1 MISLSISELKEARM
15 SSGITYENYKYT
27 GGERKD
33 TKLNKRI
40 ISLARRHKFYL
51 PQIQTVINPKVS
63 SFGFGDRQSFQIIVA
78 KKQVRKDYKVVGFI
92 IYDFG
97 MGIWSRCAGKF
108 QLGSVEYWLVDEKFR
123 GQGIGKALYE
133 NMVEDCRECCLD
145 NMAVMFD
152 KTDARLCDLY
162 TKLGF
167 KLIKKY
173 DGVEVKQPNDR
184 HQVWHKIVY
193 TKFCYGELFG
203 GDRVVYEEE
212 D

>member
-1 MISLSISELKEARM
+1 M
-15 SSGITYENYKYT
+15 SSITYEHYNYT
-27 GGERKD
+27 GGKRED
-33 TKLNKRI
+33 EKLNKRI

-51 PQIQTVINPKVS
+51 PQIKEVIKPTS
-63 SFGFGDRQSFQIIVA
+63 TSFCLGGQQSFQIIVA
-78 KKQVRKDYKVVGFI
+78 KKQVGWDYKVVGFI

-97 MGIWSRCAGKF
+97 QGIWARCAGKF

-133 NMVEDCRECCLD
+133 NMIEDCRGIVD
-145 NMAVMFD
+145 NMSVMFD

-162 TKLGF
+162 TQLGF

-173 DGVEVKQPNDR
+173 DGVEVEQPKDKF
-184 HQVWHKIVY
+184 QVWHKIVY
-193 TKFCYGELFG
+193 AKFCWGELFG
-203 GDRVVYEEE
+203 GDREVYREE